1 MNRASEQSISILGC
15 GWLGLPLAAHLVK
28 EGYLVKGSVT
38 ADDKM
43 EELVTRQITPYR
55 VMITDAGIDSN
66 DLAGFLQSQI
76 LIVNFPPSRREDVV
90 LYHQAQMAHL
100 VKEIEKS
107 PVKQV
112 LFVSSTSVYPDVNGE
127 VYEHEVATPTKG
139 SGKALLAVEKMLRT
153 NVRFMTT
160 VIRFAGLIGYDRMPG
175 RFLAGKKNVEN
186 GDAPINVIH
195 QDDCIALI
203 REIIRQQAWGE
214 VFNACADEHPTRREY
229 YTQAAAVA
237 GLEVPTFAAT
247 ADPHFKIINADKIKQ
262 RLDYTFRYPDPLSL
276 LHSGI

>member
-1 MNRASEQSISILGC
+1 MSKTPDNTISILGC
-15 GWLGLPLAAHLVK
+15 GWLGLPLAIHLVK
-28 EGYLVKGSVT
+28 EGYQVKGSVT
-38 ADDKM
+38 TDDKM
-43 EELVTRQITPYR
+43 EELVQQQIMPFR
-55 VMITDAGIDSN
+55 LMITDTGIDSN

-76 LIVNFPPSRREDVV
+76 LIINFPPSRREDVV

-100 VKEIEKS
+100 IKEIEKS

-112 LFVSSTSVYPDVNGE
+112 LFISSTSVYPDVNGE

-139 SGKALLAVEKMLRT
+139 SGKALLTVEKMLRT

-160 VIRFAGLIGYDRMPG
+160 IVRFAGLIGYDRMPG

-195 QDDCIALI
+195 QDDCIALL

-214 VFNACADEHPTRREY
+214 IFNACADEHPTRREY
-229 YTQAAAVA
+229 YIKAAAVA
-237 GLEVPTFAAT
+237 GLELPTFAAT
-247 ADPHFKIINADKIKQ
+247 TDPHFKIVNAEKIKT
-262 RLDYTFRYPDPLSL
+262 RLNYTFRYPDPLSL
-276 LHSGI
+276 LDTGI

>member
-1 MNRASEQSISILGC
+1 MSNTPENTISILGC
-15 GWLGLPLAAHLVK
+15 GWLGLPLAVHLVK

-38 ADDKM
+38 TDDKM
-43 EELVTRQITPYR
+43 NELAEQQIKPYK

-66 DLAGFLQSQI
+66 DMTGFLQSQI
-76 LIVNFPPSRREDVV
+76 LIINFPPSRREDVV

-100 VKEIEKS
+100 IKEVEHS
-107 PVKQV
+107 PVKHV
-112 LFVSSTSVYPDVNGE
+112 LFISSTSVYPDVNGE
-127 VYEHEVATPTKG
+127 VYEHEVAMPTKG
-139 SGKALLAVEKMLRT
+139 SGKALLTVEKMLRT

-203 REIIRQQAWGE
+203 REIIRQQAWGD

-237 GLEVPTFAAT
+237 GLELPTFAVT
-247 ADPHFKIINADKIKQ
+247 ADPHFKIVNADKIKQ
-262 RLDYTFRYPDPLSL
+262 RLDYSFRYPDPLSL